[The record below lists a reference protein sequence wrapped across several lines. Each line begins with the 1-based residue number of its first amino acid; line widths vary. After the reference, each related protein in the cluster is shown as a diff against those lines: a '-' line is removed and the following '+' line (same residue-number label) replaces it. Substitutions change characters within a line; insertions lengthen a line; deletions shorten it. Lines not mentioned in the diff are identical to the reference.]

1 MKWSSIQTRV
11 VLSLLVVTPLGFA
24 FKFYPG
30 PGNGWF
36 NNYGA
41 GVLYEVFWILLASL
55 FFPSKRSANV
65 IPVYVFVMTC
75 ILEFL
80 QLWHPPFLEV
90 IRSFFFWQCARRDHL
105 RLVGFPA
112 LCFWMSY
119 GMDLA
124 SVSFSPRIKFIPE
137 RSEYPKN
144 AQIQWVRGAPRFRKG
159 GMGRG
164 RRR

>member
-24 FKFYPG
+24 FKFYSG

-36 NNYGA
+36 NDYGA
-41 GVLYEVFWILLASL
+41 GVVYEIFWILLASL

-65 IPVYVFVMTC
+65 IPVYVLVLTC

-90 IRSFFFWQCARRDHL
+90 IRSFFLGSALIGTTFVWWDFPHYVFGCLTGWIWL
-105 RLVGFPA
+105 RL
-112 LCFWMSY
+112 L
-119 GMDLA
+119 
-124 SVSFSPRIKFIPE
+124 
-137 RSEYPKN
+137 
-144 AQIQWVRGAPRFRKG
+144 FR
-159 GMGRG
+159 RE
-164 RRR
+164 